1 METGHAHPAW
11 IRPVPNALTFLRLAL
26 AAALPFLPPPLLLP
40 AIATAAATDVLDG
53 SIARRFHAT
62 SDLGR
67 LLDGIAD
74 KAFAASVVV
83 TLVVSGRAAWWQG
96 ALVLARDLVVT
107 ALALRLAVT
116 HRWEAFRHMQVRRA
130 GKTATLAA
138 FLWFA
143 ALLLPVPEP
152 LRTAAFVAAAVAS
165 LWAATD
171 YLAQAAKIRRARRTL
186 ARRPAS

>member
-1 METGHAHPAW
+1 METAHPHPAW
-11 IRPVPNALTFLRLAL
+11 IAPVPNALTFLRLAL
-26 AAALPFLPPPLLLP
+26 AVALPLLPPGLLLP

-62 SDLGR
+62 TDLGR

-83 TLVVSGRAAWWQG
+83 TLVLTGRAAWWQG
-96 ALVLARDLVVT
+96 ALVLTRDLVVT
-107 ALALRLAVT
+107 ALALRLATT

-138 FLWFA
+138 FLWFG
-143 ALLLPVPEP
+143 ALLLPFPEP
-152 LRTAAFVAAAVAS
+152 VRTVAFVAAAGAS

-171 YLAQAAKIRRARRTL
+171 YLAQAARLRRERRAR
-186 ARRPAS
+186 ARA